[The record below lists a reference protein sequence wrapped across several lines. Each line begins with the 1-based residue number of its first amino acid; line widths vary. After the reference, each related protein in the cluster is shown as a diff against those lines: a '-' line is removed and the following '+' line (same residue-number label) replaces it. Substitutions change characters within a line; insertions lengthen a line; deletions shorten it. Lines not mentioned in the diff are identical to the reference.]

1 MSPLWPGEGRIGCGG
16 CFAHVNMPTAAGGSV
31 YVSLGAGQ
39 AWVLEGVLGLA
50 WTASGEA
57 RPDEHQGCLSQ
68 LRPLQQNTTY
78 WVV

>member
-1 MSPLWPGEGRIGCGG
+1 MGVLCSCQHAHSCWGLWLCQPD
-16 CFAHVNMPTAAGGSV
+16 
-31 YVSLGAGQ
+31 Q
-39 AWVLEGVLGLA
+39 AWVLEGVLGLV

-68 LRPLQQNTTY
+68 LRLLQQNTTY